1 VERSALP
8 ASRLY
13 ANAALLAAVALACAV
28 ALTSILGGNPV
39 VTPLV
44 TMLCIGAAFIGME
57 QRRSSHAPI
66 GLGTLYSAAVLV
78 YTIYPL
84 LIYIG
89 LGGYYTPL
97 NDQRLFVDQPD
108 AAAMTRIAWYYVVY
122 FAAFC
127 AGYQLTAVG
136 SSSQQRLTLSNLD
149 TPMIWALLAT
159 FVVLR
164 ISVLVAELLF
174 AAHSSD
180 YLESYLKYKHLPLI
194 AQQVIGHMEGMTS
207 VLSLGV
213 VAILCRDWQRWRF
226 VVLGW
231 LAFEAIV
238 LLVGLGARTQFVLL
252 CMAALVSYHYL
263 YRPLS
268 LATMVT
274 AGLTVIVLFLAF
286 GFLRAYVGNGL
297 TGVGTELLVGSS
309 EFEALFGNAY
319 DVERLTAIGEIDKAS
334 LAAAV
339 YLGDIINLV
348 PQQLMPFEKLDLQ
361 RWYVGT
367 FHSDYAE
374 RGGGLAFGAI
384 AEGLIGLGVIDL
396 IWRGLLV
403 GVVFCWFD
411 RTCRSG
417 TIGYWRFVIQ
427 VWLISSCYL
436 TFRSGMLA
444 LLPVFVYRF
453 VPAMLAVA
461 ALAYLLRVAATGTR
475 KVA

>member
-1 VERSALP
+1 MAATSLAARI
-8 ASRLY
+8 Y

-28 ALTSILGGNPV
+28 VLLGIVGSNPV
-39 VTPLV
+39 VPPIL
-44 TMLCIGAAFIGME
+44 TMLCVGAAFIGLE
-57 QRRSSHAPI
+57 QRRSPYAPI
-66 GLGTLYSAAVLV
+66 GLGTLFCAAVLI

-108 AAAMTRIAWYYVVY
+108 PAAMARIAWYYVVY
-122 FAAFC
+122 FVAFC
-127 AGYQLTAVG
+127 AGYQLLAANARP
-136 SSSQQRLTLSNLD
+136 QEKLTLVDLD
-149 TPMIWALLAT
+149 RPTIWALLAT

-164 ISVLVAELLF
+164 LSVLLAEVLF
-174 AAHSSD
+174 AAQSTD

-194 AQQVIGHMEGMTS
+194 AQQVLGHMEGMTS
-207 VLSLGV
+207 VLALGV
-213 VAILCRDWQRWRF
+213 VAVLCREWRRWRF

-231 LAFEAIV
+231 LAFEIVV

-252 CMAALVSYHYL
+252 CLAVLVSYHYL

-268 LATMVT
+268 LATMMA
-274 AGLTVIVLFLAF
+274 AGSAVVVLFLAF

-297 TGVGTELLVGSS
+297 TGVGTELLAGSS
-309 EFEALFGNAY
+309 EFESLFGNAY
-319 DVERLTAIGEIDKAS
+319 DVERLTTMGEIDKSS

-361 RWYVGT
+361 RWYVAT

-384 AEGLIGLGVIDL
+384 AEGLIGLGVVDL

-403 GVVFCWFD
+403 GLVFCWFD

-417 TIGYWRFVIQ
+417 RVGFWRFVIQ

-453 VPAMLAVA
+453 LPAMLAVA
-461 ALAYLLRVAATGTR
+461 ALAYLLRVAATNTQ
-475 KVA
+475 KAA

>member
-1 VERSALP
+1 MSALT

-28 ALTSILGGNPV
+28 ALTIILGSNPV
-39 VTPLV
+39 VTPLLA
-44 TMLCIGAAFIGME
+44 TLSIGAVFIGLQ
-57 QRRSSHAPI
+57 QRGSLHAPI
-66 GLGTLYSAAVLV
+66 GLGTLYCAAVLI

-84 LIYIG
+84 LIYLG

-108 AAAMTRIAWYYVVY
+108 ASAMARIAWYYVVY

-127 AGYQLTAVG
+127 AGYLVLVAG
-136 SSSQQRLTLSNLD
+136 SRSQQRLTLVGLD
-149 TPMIWALLAT
+149 SPAIWALLAT

-164 ISVLVAELLF
+164 LSVLVAELMF
-174 AAHSSD
+174 AAQSSD

-194 AQQVIGHMEGMTS
+194 AQQVLGHMEGMTS
-207 VLSLGV
+207 VLALGV
-213 VAILCRDWQRWRF
+213 VAVLCRDWQRWRL

-231 LAFEAIV
+231 LVFEVVI
-238 LLVGLGARTQFVLL
+238 LLAGLGARTQFVLL
-252 CMAALVSYHYL
+252 CLAALVSYHYL

-268 LATMVT
+268 LATMVVS
-274 AGLTVIVLFLAF
+274 GLAVVVLFLAF

-297 TGVGTELLVGSS
+297 TGVGTELLAGSS
-309 EFEALFGNAY
+309 EFESLFGNAY
-319 DVERLTAIGEIDKAS
+319 DIERLTAIGEIDRAS

-348 PQQLMPFEKLDLQ
+348 PQQLMPFEKLNLS
-361 RWYVGT
+361 RWYVET

-384 AEGLIGLGVIDL
+384 AEGLVGLGLVDL

-403 GVVFCWFD
+403 GLVFCWFD

-417 TIGYWRFVIQ
+417 TVGFWRFVIQ

-453 VPAMLAVA
+453 LPAMLTVA
-461 ALAYLLRVAATGTR
+461 TLAYLLRVAATGTR
-475 KVA
+475 KDA